1 LIDIPYSFCYKEQS
15 INLQGENVFNKI
27 IHFLREV
34 MEELRKV
41 SWSDKKQTIGSTMI
55 VILLVI
61 AVAIFVGLVDFGLS
75 VILGILLK

>member
-1 LIDIPYSFCYKEQS
+1 MFRR
-15 INLQGENVFNKI
+15 V

-34 MEELRKV
+34 VEELRKV
-41 SWSDKKQTIGSTMI
+41 SWSDKKQTIASTMV

-61 AVAIFVGLVDFGLS
+61 VVAIFVGLVDFGLS

>member
-1 LIDIPYSFCYKEQS
+1 
-15 INLQGENVFNKI
+15 VFRRI

-34 MEELRKV
+34 IEELRKV

-55 VILLVI
+55 VILLVLV
-61 AVAIFVGLVDFGLS
+61 VAIFVGLVDFGLS

>member
-1 LIDIPYSFCYKEQS
+1 MFRR
-15 INLQGENVFNKI
+15 I

-34 MEELRKV
+34 IEELRKV

-55 VILLVI
+55 VVLLVI
-61 AVAIFVGLVDFGLS
+61 VVAIFVGLVDFGLS

>member
-1 LIDIPYSFCYKEQS
+1 
-15 INLQGENVFNKI
+15 VFRRV

-34 MEELRKV
+34 VEELRKV
-41 SWSDKKQTIGSTMI
+41 SWSDKKQTIASTMV

-61 AVAIFVGLVDFGLS
+61 VVAIFVGLVDFGLS

>member
-1 LIDIPYSFCYKEQS
+1 
-15 INLQGENVFNKI
+15 VFRRV

-34 MEELRKV
+34 IEELRKV

-61 AVAIFVGLVDFGLS
+61 VVAIFVGLVDFGLS

>member
-1 LIDIPYSFCYKEQS
+1 MFRR
-15 INLQGENVFNKI
+15 I

-34 MEELRKV
+34 IEELRKV

-55 VILLVI
+55 VILLVLV
-61 AVAIFVGLVDFGLS
+61 VAIFVGLVDFGLS

>member
-1 LIDIPYSFCYKEQS
+1 MFKKAIQ
-15 INLQGENVFNKI
+15 
-27 IHFLREV
+27 FLREV

-41 SWSDKKQTIGSTMI
+41 SWSDRKQIIGSTMV

-75 VILGILLK
+75 IILGILIK

>member
-1 LIDIPYSFCYKEQS
+1 MFRR
-15 INLQGENVFNKI
+15 V

-34 MEELRKV
+34 IEELRKV

-61 AVAIFVGLVDFGLS
+61 VVAIFVGLVDFGLS

>member
-1 LIDIPYSFCYKEQS
+1 
-15 INLQGENVFNKI
+15 VFRKV

-34 MEELRKV
+34 IEELRKV

-55 VILLVI
+55 VVLLVI
-61 AVAIFVGLVDFGLS
+61 VVAIFVGLVDFGLS

>member
-1 LIDIPYSFCYKEQS
+1 
-15 INLQGENVFNKI
+15 
-27 IHFLREV
+27 

-41 SWSDKKQTIGSTMI
+41 SWSDRKQIIGSTMV

-75 VILGILLK
+75 IILGILIK

>member
-1 LIDIPYSFCYKEQS
+1 MLKKAIQ
-15 INLQGENVFNKI
+15 
-27 IHFLREV
+27 FLREV

-41 SWSDKKQTIGSTMI
+41 SWANRKQTIGSAMV

-75 VILGILLK
+75 MILGILIK

>member
-1 LIDIPYSFCYKEQS
+1 
-15 INLQGENVFNKI
+15 VFQKVI
-27 IHFLREV
+27 QFLREV

-41 SWSDKKQTIGSTMI
+41 SWSDRKQIIGSTVI

-75 VILGILLK
+75 IILGILIK

>member
-1 LIDIPYSFCYKEQS
+1 
-15 INLQGENVFNKI
+15 VFKKAI
-27 IHFLREV
+27 QFLREV

-41 SWSDKKQTIGSTMI
+41 SWSDRKQIIGSTMV

-75 VILGILLK
+75 IILGILIK

>member
-1 LIDIPYSFCYKEQS
+1 VKI
-15 INLQGENVFNKI
+15 VFRKV

-34 MEELRKV
+34 IEELRKV

-55 VILLVI
+55 VVLLVI
-61 AVAIFVGLVDFGLS
+61 VVAIFVGLVDFGLS

>member
-1 LIDIPYSFCYKEQS
+1 
-15 INLQGENVFNKI
+15 VFGRI

-61 AVAIFVGLVDFGLS
+61 VVAIFVGMVDFGLS